1 MLNEILSIFTI
12 FLYTVLGTYVLSKNP
27 HDRTNKFF
35 AILMFVFMVWSST
48 AYTTGISMEGLPY
61 FIPRIQQSASVISIA
76 FFILIAISPSI
87 EKALRDPITYLILFP
102 GLYLLII
109 IWTSDISAFG
119 PIPLNADFSIGKE
132 LFLFSSI
139 FAVAGIYLILRLYG
153 ASRYREREGTKLMIA
168 GSIIAISAVILSSII
183 LPLFFDIYS
192 LTLSIL
198 APSIS
203 GIFFSFSVYSHGR
216 SIIPVPE
223 LSVTS
228 FCGAECTICPAYIE
242 KRCSGCRFDMT
253 MYGKCS
259 AYICSTEKGYAGCT
273 ECPEIISCAKRNENI
288 ICFSSKPAYQLKPG
302 SMYVANEKASGIFLD
317 AVMHG
322 AFGIIASTTNPY
334 IIKERYGL
342 VTTPMIWISEEGGE
356 SDVRPNDLKRL
367 GMLLTNFMIKI
378 NDLGRSI
385 ILLDGSSTLVRV
397 NGPEKF
403 EHFIGMLY
411 TAAASAGGI
420 VIFKIDHDDEKTRL
434 ILKGIKNIENIDL

>member
-1 MLNEILSIFTI
+1 MLSEILSIFTI

-35 AILMFVFMVWSST
+35 AILMFVFMVWSLT

-61 FIPRIQQSASVISIA
+61 FMPRIQQSAFVLSIT

-87 EKALRDPITYLILFP
+87 KKALRDPITYLILFP

-119 PIPLNADFSIGKE
+119 PIQLNADFSIKKD
-132 LFLFSSI
+132 LFLFTSV
-139 FAVAGIYLILRLYG
+139 FAVAGIYLILRLYA
-153 ASRYREREGTKLMIA
+153 ASRYRERERTKLMIA
-168 GSIIAISAVILSSII
+168 GSIFAISAVILSSII

-192 LTLSIL
+192 LPLSIL
-198 APSIS
+198 SPSVL
-203 GIFFSFSVYSHGR
+203 GIFFAFSVYSHGR

-228 FCGAECTICPAYIE
+228 FCGAECTICPEYTG
-242 KRCSGCRFDMT
+242 KRCSGCRFDIT

-259 AYICSTEKGYAGCT
+259 AYGCTIEKGYSGCI
-273 ECPEIISCAKRNENI
+273 ECPEIISCKKRNENI
-288 ICFSSKPAYQLKPG
+288 ICFSSKPEYRLKPG
-302 SMYVANEKASGIFLD
+302 RMYVANEKAFGIFLD

-322 AFGIIASTTNPY
+322 TFGIIASITNPY
-334 IIKERYGL
+334 ILKERYGL

-367 GMLLTNFMIKI
+367 GMLLTNFMIMI
-378 NDLGRSI
+378 NGLGRSI
-385 ILLDGSSTLVRV
+385 ILLDGSSTLFMV
-397 NGPEKF
+397 NGREKF
-403 EHFIGMLY
+403 EHFIVMLHSA
-411 TAAASAGGI
+411 TSSAGGI
-420 VIFKIDHDDEKTRL
+420 IIFKIDHNDEKTSQ
-434 ILKGIKNIENIDL
+434 ILKGIENIENIDL